1 MLTFLYWYI
10 IISFMVGGILFM
22 IEMYL
27 ALKND
32 EYHLIG
38 FGIVLLLLS
47 PLTAWHG
54 VLHYLAV
61 WWHRMNGTPF
71 KPWI

>member
-1 MLTFLYWYI
+1 MDIFFWYLK
-10 IISFMVGGILFM
+10 ISYLIGIILFS
-22 IEMYL
+22 IEMFR
-27 ALKND
+27 AMKD
-32 EYHLIG
+32 DQYHLIG
-38 FGIVLLLLS
+38 FGIVLFLLS

-61 WWHRMNGTPF
+61 WWHKMNGTPF